1 MKASGRWTALPTA
14 SIFVASYAVL
24 GLGWHLWP
32 IGAWYAQLAKPAW
45 APPALWIGAAGLVL
59 HGLLAIAVNA
69 AWHLPLRSGLHPV
82 VTSKGPLETV
92 FVAILGLHLAWS
104 MLFFGTH
111 ELMLALGAIVVMTG
125 LAALLAV
132 MVDRRTH
139 LGALMTAPY
148 LVWLGVL
155 TATNGAVVMLR

>member
-1 MKASGRWTALPTA
+1 MTDTGRWNPLATAT
-14 SIFVASYAVL
+14 IFVASYAVL

-45 APPALWIGAAGLVL
+45 APPAIGIGAAGLVL
-59 HGLLAIAVNA
+59 HGLLAIAVTA

-92 FVAILGLHLAWS
+92 YVAILGLHLAWS
-104 MLFFGTH
+104 MLFFGAH
-111 ELMLALGAIVVMTG
+111 QLLLALGVIVVMTG
-125 LAALLAV
+125 LAALLSV

-139 LGALMTAPY
+139 LGALILAPY

-155 TATNGAVVMLR
+155 TATNGAAVVLR